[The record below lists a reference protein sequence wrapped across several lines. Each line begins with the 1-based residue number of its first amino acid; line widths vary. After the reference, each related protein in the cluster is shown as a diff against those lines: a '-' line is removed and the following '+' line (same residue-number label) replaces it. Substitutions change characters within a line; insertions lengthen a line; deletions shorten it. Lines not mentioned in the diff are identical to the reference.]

1 MNHQFLPN
9 NEESRREM
17 LESLGLSSIEEL
29 FGCCIPENVR
39 FKGSLDLPKPLSE
52 LEARRLLTQ
61 IANVNKPVSQ
71 MVSFLG
77 GGVADHYIPAAVD
90 HILSRSEFYTAYTPY
105 QAEVSQGTLQNIF
118 EFQTLICMLTGMD
131 VANAS
136 MYDGASALAEAV
148 LMASSATRQDKIVI
162 SQTVNPQ
169 YRETVQTYA
178 DATGLEIVEIP
189 HKDGQ
194 TDLDAME
201 KAIDDKTAA
210 IAIQNPNFFGIIED
224 PFPISKLKEKGKKT
238 LLISVVDPLSLGV
251 IVPPGDYD
259 CDIALGEG
267 QPLGNPISFGG
278 PHLGFFAAK
287 ENLIRRMPG
296 RLIGQTKDV
305 DGKRGFVMTLQTRE
319 QHIRRHRATSNICTN
334 QALNALGAASYL
346 NLMGKEGIQEVAQQC
361 LQKANYLKD
370 KIEALPGYSIPFNG
384 PVFKEFAVKANRPFE
399 EIQKVLVE
407 KGFLPGIHLQ
417 PYYDGMDDWFLVC
430 VTEKRTREEMDRFAA
445 GLEGV

>member
-29 FGCCIPENVR
+29 FGCCIPANVR
-39 FKGSLDLPKPLSE
+39 FKGNLNLPKPLSE
-52 LEARRLLTQ
+52 MEAKRLLTQ
-61 IANVNKPVSQ
+61 IANVNRPASS

-77 GGVADHYIPAAVD
+77 GGVADHYIPSAID
-90 HILSRSEFYTAYTPY
+90 HIVSRSEFYTAYTPY

-131 VANAS
+131 EANAS

-178 DATGLEIVEIP
+178 RATGLEIVEIP

-194 TDLDAME
+194 TDLEAME
-201 KAIDDKTAA
+201 KEIDDKTAA
-210 IAIQNPNFFGIIED
+210 IAFQSPNFFGIIED

-238 LLISVVDPLSLGV
+238 LLISVVDPLSLGIV
-251 IVPPGDYD
+251 VPPGDYD
-259 CDIALGEG
+259 CDIVLGEG
-267 QPLGNPISFGG
+267 QPLGNPVSFGG
-278 PHLGFFAAK
+278 PHLGFFAATDK
-287 ENLIRRMPG
+287 LIRKMPG

-334 QALNALGAASYL
+334 QALNALAAAAYL
-346 NLMGKEGIQEVAQQC
+346 NLMGKKGIQEVAQQC
-361 LQKANYLKD
+361 LQKANYLKE
-370 KIEALPGYSIPFNG
+370 KIDNLPGYSIPFNG
-384 PVFKEFAVKANRPFE
+384 PIFKEFAVKANRPFE
-399 EIQKVLVE
+399 EIQKVMVE

-430 VTEKRTREEMDRFAA
+430 VTENRTREEMDRFAA